1 MKIGIGSYAYRWAI
15 GYGDFNPHN
24 PMTPFELLEKATE
37 LDVKVVQLC
46 ENISLQ
52 RYNSKSLRQL
62 RRRAEER
69 GIVLEVGIQEADFSV
84 LRTYLTTAILLGSSL
99 VRVALNAPGKHP
111 TLNES
116 LAIINKLLPVLKAES
131 MTLALENQ
139 FHLSSTEM
147 VKLVNTVD
155 NPLVGICLDT
165 ANSIG
170 LLEKPLDTVRSLA
183 PYAVSVHLKDYKIV
197 QCSVGYKIV
206 GTPLGA
212 GFLDIESVI
221 DLLKRSAHN
230 PNIILEQWMNR
241 LESEEETLQME
252 EDWVR
257 GSVKHIKKSLGAGR
271 GRLKKMGVSLKS
283 KKEGSGGKVP

>member
-1 MKIGIGSYAYRWAI
+1 MKIGISSYAYRWAI
-15 GYGDFNPHN
+15 GYGDFTPHN
-24 PMTPFELLEKATE
+24 PMTPFELLEKAME

-52 RYNSKSLRQL
+52 RYNSKLLRQL
-62 RRRAEER
+62 RHRAEER
-69 GIVLEVGIQEADFSV
+69 GIALEAGIQEVDFSV

-99 VRVALNAPGKHP
+99 MRIVLNTPSKHP

-116 LAIINKLLPVLKAES
+116 VDIINRLLPILKAES
-131 MTLALENQ
+131 ITLALENH
-139 FHLSSTEM
+139 FHLSSMEM
-147 VKLVNTVD
+147 VKLVNTID

-197 QCSVGYKIV
+197 QCSVGYRIV
-206 GTPLGA
+206 GTPLGV
-212 GFLDIESVI
+212 GFLDIKSVI
-221 DLLKRSAHN
+221 DLLKKSVHN

-241 LESEEETLQME
+241 PESEEKTLQME

-257 GSVKHIKKSLGAGR
+257 RSVKHIKKSLGARR
-271 GRLKKMGVSLKS
+271 GRITA
-283 KKEGSGGKVP
+283 

>member
-1 MKIGIGSYAYRWAI
+1 MKIGIGSYVYRWAI
-15 GYGDFNPHN
+15 GYGDFVLRN
-24 PMTPFELLEKATE
+24 PMTPFELLEKAVE
-37 LDVKVVQLC
+37 LDVRVLQLC

-69 GIVLEVGIQEADFSV
+69 GIALEVGIQEVDFSV
-84 LRTYLTTAILLGSSL
+84 LKTYLTTAILLGSNL
-99 VRVALNAPGKHP
+99 MRIALNTPSKHP

-116 LAIINKLLPVLKAES
+116 VDIINKLLPILKAES
-131 MTLALENQ
+131 MTLALENH
-139 FHLSSTEM
+139 FHLSSMEM
-147 VKLVNTVD
+147 VKLVNIID

-197 QCSVGYKIV
+197 QCSVGYRIV

-221 DLLKRSAHN
+221 GLLNRSPHN
-230 PNIILEQWMNR
+230 PNIILEQWMDR
-241 LESEEETLQME
+241 LKSEEETLQME

-257 GSVKHIKKSLGAGR
+257 RSVKHIKKSLGAGR
-271 GRLKKMGVSLKS
+271 GRLKKMRVSLKS